1 MNLFYVE
8 NEGLYLFSSCKK
20 KIVVEIPDS
29 MMAIENIIE
38 GLIHDIFGDKQI
50 IIKESSLLSNR

>member
-1 MNLFYVE
+1 MKVCTSFRVA
-8 NEGLYLFSSCKK
+8 KR

-29 MMAIENIIE
+29 MMAIGNSLE

-50 IIKESSLLSNR
+50 FIKESSILSNR